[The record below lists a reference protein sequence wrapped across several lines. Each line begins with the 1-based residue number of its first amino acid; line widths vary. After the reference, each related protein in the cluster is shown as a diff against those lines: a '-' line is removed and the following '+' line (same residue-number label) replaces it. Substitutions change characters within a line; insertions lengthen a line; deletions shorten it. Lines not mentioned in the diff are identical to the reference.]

1 MENSKIKRALLIIL
15 DGVGIGPIGDNNG
28 WTLADTPNIDLLLKD
43 YPSTAIEA
51 SGENVGLPKYQMGN
65 SEVGHMI
72 IGSGKIFKQ
81 DLVIIN
87 EAIEDSSF
95 FSNEAILNAIFS
107 AKENN
112 SSLHLLGLASP
123 GGVHSHINHLLSI
136 LKICKS
142 YGISPKLHLFTDGRD
157 SDPKSSIE
165 ILDNLDKSLKEYG
178 GEIYT
183 ISGRYYAMDRDQRW
197 SRTELAWDAIVNNKG
212 ETRKDYRDA
221 INSSY
226 AKGITDEFI
235 LPTSLNCAKP
245 LQKNDSLLFF
255 NFRNDRT
262 RQIARALNVER
273 FDNFKRTNN
282 NIAYS
287 ITTMTEYDPY
297 LSCPVAFRTKSPSV
311 TLGSV
316 ISDLGLKQFHCAETE
331 KYPHVTYFINGGRE
345 EPYPGEK
352 RVLIPSPNVATYDLQ
367 PEMSVKEV
375 AEEVIRA
382 IKDTE
387 YKFIV
392 VNFANGDMV
401 GHTAIKEAIILAMGE
416 LDAAL
421 GEVVCEA
428 IGANVSTIIT
438 ADHGN
443 VDEINNP
450 KTGKPNTQHSLNP
463 VPFIVIDNNREW
475 QIINDK
481 NAGLSNIAPT
491 LLTLMG
497 IEKPKEMTSKTL
509 IKEN

>member
-72 IGSGKIFKQ
+72 IGSGTVFKQ

-401 GHTAIKEAIILAMGE
+401 GHTAIKEAIILAMSE

>member
-1 MENSKIKRALLIIL
+1 MENSKINRALLIIL
-15 DGVGIGPIGDNNG
+15 DGVGIGPSGDNNG

-72 IGSGKIFKQ
+72 IGSGTIFKQ

-123 GGVHSHINHLLSI
+123 GGVHSHINHLISI

-142 YGISPKLHLFTDGRD
+142 YGVSPKLHLFTDGRD

-165 ILDNLDKSLKEYG
+165 ILDNLDISLEEYG

-212 ETRKDYRDA
+212 ETRKDYRDV
-221 INSSY
+221 INNSY

-235 LPTSLNCAKP
+235 LPTSLSCAKP

-282 NIAYS
+282 NVAYS

-297 LSCPVAFRTKSPSV
+297 LSCPVAFRTKSPAV

-401 GHTAIKEAIILAMGE
+401 GHTAIKEAIIQAMSE

-450 KTGKPNTQHSLNP
+450 KTGNPNTQHSLNP
-463 VPFIVIDNNREW
+463 VPCIVIDNNREW
-475 QIINDK
+475 QIINEK

-497 IEKPKEMTSKTL
+497 IEKPKEMTSETL

>member
-401 GHTAIKEAIILAMGE
+401 GHTAIKEAIILAMSE

>member
-43 YPSTAIEA
+43 YPSAAIEA

-401 GHTAIKEAIILAMGE
+401 GHTAIKEAIILAMSE

-450 KTGKPNTQHSLNP
+450 KTGNPNTQHSLNP
-463 VPFIVIDNNREW
+463 VPFVVIDNNREW

>member
-87 EAIEDSSF
+87 ESIEDSSF

-221 INSSY
+221 INNSY

-401 GHTAIKEAIILAMGE
+401 GHTAIKEAIILAMSE

>member
-15 DGVGIGPIGDNNG
+15 DGVGIGPSGDNNG
-28 WTLADTPNIDLLLKD
+28 WTLADTPNIDLLFKD
-43 YPSTAIEA
+43 YPSTAIQA
-51 SGENVGLPKYQMGN
+51 SGENVGLPKNQMGN

-72 IGSGKIFKQ
+72 IGSGTIFKQ

-87 EAIEDSSF
+87 EAIKDSSF
-95 FSNEAILNAIFS
+95 FSNEAILNAVLS
-107 AKENN
+107 VKENN
-112 SSLHLLGLASP
+112 SSLHLLGLASS
-123 GGVHSHINHLLSI
+123 GGVHSHINHLISI

-142 YGISPKLHLFTDGRD
+142 YGVSPKLHLFTDGRD

-165 ILDNLDKSLKEYG
+165 IFDNLDKSLKKYG

-212 ETRKDYRDA
+212 ETGKDYLDI
-221 INSSY
+221 INNSY

-235 LPTSLNCAKP
+235 LPTSLDCAKP
-245 LQKNDSLLFF
+245 LQKMDSLLFF

-282 NIAYS
+282 NTAYS

-297 LSCPVAFRTKSPSV
+297 LPCPVAFRTKSPTV

-345 EPYPGEK
+345 DPYPGEK

-367 PEMSVKEV
+367 PEMSVREV

-382 IKDTE
+382 IKNTD

-401 GHTAIKEAIILAMGE
+401 GHTAIKKAIILAMNE

-428 IGANVSTIIT
+428 IGNNVSTIIT

-450 KTGKPNTQHSLNP
+450 KTGNPNTQHSLNP
-463 VPFIVIDNNREW
+463 VPCIVIDNNNEW
-475 QIINDK
+475 KIINEK

-491 LLTLMG
+491 LLALMG

-509 IKEN
+509 IEKN

>member
-1 MENSKIKRALLIIL
+1 MENSKINRALLIIL
-15 DGVGIGPIGDNNG
+15 DGVGIGPSGDNNG

-72 IGSGKIFKQ
+72 IGSGTIFKQ

-123 GGVHSHINHLLSI
+123 GGVHSHINHLISI

-142 YGISPKLHLFTDGRD
+142 YGVSPKLHLFTDGRD

-165 ILDNLDKSLKEYG
+165 ILDNLDISLEEYG

-212 ETRKDYRDA
+212 ETRKDYRDV
-221 INSSY
+221 INNSY

-235 LPTSLNCAKP
+235 LPTSLSCAKP
-245 LQKNDSLLFF
+245 LQNNDSLLFF

-282 NIAYS
+282 NTAYS
-287 ITTMTEYDPY
+287 ITTMTVYDPY
-297 LSCPVAFRTKSPSV
+297 LSCPVAFRTKSPTV

-401 GHTAIKEAIILAMGE
+401 GHTAIKEAIIQAMSE

-443 VDEINNP
+443 VDEINNL
-450 KTGKPNTQHSLNP
+450 KTGNPNTQHSLNP
-463 VPFIVIDNNREW
+463 VPCIVIDNNREW

-497 IEKPKEMTSKTL
+497 IEKPKEMTSETL